1 MLPTRALIFTIRAT
15 ERSTKKEGKAKQSTL
30 MYFLLFCSAFQ
41 RIFVVLADNKL
52 LLPAASFP
60 GSMPD
65 SLSVADNSVIK
76 L

>member
-1 MLPTRALIFTIRAT
+1 MG
-15 ERSTKKEGKAKQSTL
+15 TKKDEAKQSTL

-41 RIFVVLADNKL
+41 RILVVQADNKL

-65 SLSVADNSVIK
+65 SLSLQTAQLFSCNSSLTPK